1 MDYREEIESFL
12 PLCEQEKTDREVM
25 LECCRLFG
33 DRILERSCRLAHL
46 TASSM
51 IFNRERTKVLMAYHN
66 IYDYWAWTGGH
77 SDGERD
83 GLKTAVKEAMEETG
97 IRTVRVIREQVS
109 ALDILEVK
117 RHRKRGCFVGAHLH
131 LNLTY
136 FLEAD
141 EEEPLHVCQ
150 GENSRVGWI
159 PVSELEKYVTE
170 AHMLPVYRRVIE
182 RACAM

>member
-1 MDYREEIESFL
+1 
-12 PLCEQEKTDREVM
+12 
-25 LECCRLFG
+25 
-33 DRILERSCRLAHL
+33 
-46 TASSM
+46 
-51 IFNRERTKVLMAYHN
+51 
-66 IYDYWAWTGGH
+66 
-77 SDGERD
+77 
-83 GLKTAVKEAMEETG
+83 MEETG

-117 RHRKRGCFVGAHLH
+117 RHRKRGCFAGAHLH

-182 RACAM
+182 RARAL

>member
-51 IFNRERTKVLMAYHN
+51 IFNRERTKVLLAYHN
-66 IYDYWAWTGGH
+66 IYDSWAWTGGH

-97 IRTVRVIREQVS
+97 IYW
-109 ALDILEVK
+109 K
-117 RHRKRGCFVGAHLH
+117 P
-131 LNLTY
+131 LN
-136 FLEAD
+136 FKLEAD
-141 EEEPLHVCQ
+141 VFDVQLV
-150 GENSRVGWI
+150 NA
-159 PVSELEKYVTE
+159 SEVKN
-170 AHMLPVYRRVIE
+170 IS
-182 RACAM
+182 